1 VDHILARASIP
12 LLKLLANI
20 QFQLF
25 FLPKY
30 LQKGIIV
37 QMYAATLE
45 LNQTQ
50 ILEVDSKI
58 KFCKLTQGPFF
69 NKI

>member
-1 VDHILARASIP
+1 
-12 LLKLLANI
+12 
-20 QFQLF
+20 
-25 FLPKY
+25 
-30 LQKGIIV
+30 
-37 QMYAATLE
+37 MYAATLE